1 MQVKAAAPANPAPV
15 AQLPLMKAETPA
27 IPFEKTLTRVQ
38 AKRQQDAGASAQQPP
53 AEADALAEE
62 VQAEGA
68 ETVVVAELPDLPDE
82 NLPLAEVP
90 AGAEMDECEEAEAIP
105 AVDEPLLLTVVQP
118 QARRPDMDEPRD
130 EHEPVQCDEPAAD
143 IEAMPAWR
151 SHAVAPQDG
160 KLSRRELHEASEIE
174 PAADPRI
181 EKPRSNSML
190 AAEPVDPLP
199 ARTDAVGGLPVDPAI
214 PLPAIP
220 AEPATSAVAMTAAP
234 STSPAVQ
241 SSASPAPPAPVPM
254 AQEVEF
260 AETNHPAMVS
270 AIHAQGLP
278 DGGRMQIRLD
288 PPQLGSLEI
297 HVEVR
302 DGVLTASFQTSNDEA
317 TRLLSHSLSRL
328 KHSLESQGISIDRL
342 HVQQT
347 PRDER
352 ASADQQDGSQRQ
364 QQPQEQAGQQE
375 QQRREMLR
383 RLWRRV
389 AGEQDPLDLWA

>member
-1 MQVKAAAPANPAPV
+1 V
-15 AQLPLMKAETPA
+15 ETESPH
-27 IPFEKTLTRVQ
+27 
-38 AKRQQDAGASAQQPP
+38 
-53 AEADALAEE
+53 
-62 VQAEGA
+62 
-68 ETVVVAELPDLPDE
+68 LPDE
-82 NLPLAEVP
+82 NPPLAEMP
-90 AGAEMDECEEAEAIP
+90 ADAEMDEREEAEAIP
-105 AVDEPLLLTVVQP
+105 AVNEPLLLTVAHP

-130 EHEPVQCDEPAAD
+130 EHEPVQSDELAAD
-143 IEAMPAWR
+143 LEAMPAR
-151 SHAVAPQDG
+151 PSHAVVYRDS
-160 KLSRRELHEASEIE
+160 KLSRRDLHEAPEVE
-174 PAADPRI
+174 PAAVPRA
-181 EKPRSNSML
+181 EKPSSDSMP
-190 AAEPVDPLP
+190 AAEPADPLP
-199 ARTDAVGGLPVDPAI
+199 ARTEAVGGLPVDPAI

-220 AEPATSAVAMTAAP
+220 AEPIPSVPAMTPAP
-234 STSPAVQ
+234 SASPAVQ
-241 SSASPAPPAPVPM
+241 SPAPAAPPAPVPM
-254 AQEVEF
+254 AQEAEF
-260 AETNHPAMVS
+260 AEANHPAMVS
-270 AIHAQGLP
+270 AIHAQALP

-342 HVQQT
+342 HVQQM
-347 PRDER
+347 PRNEH
-352 ASADQQDGSQRQ
+352 ASADQQDGSPRQ

>member
-15 AQLPLMKAETPA
+15 AQPPLMKAETPA

-38 AKRQQDAGASAQQPP
+38 AKRQQDAEASAQQAPV
-53 AEADALAEE
+53 EADVLAED

-68 ETVVVAELPDLPDE
+68 DAVVEAELPDLPEED
-82 NLPLAEVP
+82 LPLAEMP
-90 AGAEMDECEEAEAIP
+90 AGAEMDEREEAEAIP
-105 AVDEPLLLTVVQP
+105 AVDEPLLLTAAQP
-118 QARRPDMDEPRD
+118 QAGQPDMDEPRE
-130 EHEPVQCDEPAAD
+130 EHEPLQSDEPAAD
-143 IEAMPAWR
+143 VEAMPAR
-151 SHAVAPQDG
+151 PRHAVVHHDA
-160 KLSRRELHEASEIE
+160 KLPRRDLHEAPEIE
-174 PAADPRI
+174 PAASPRA
-181 EKPRSNSML
+181 EKPSSDAML
-190 AAEPVDPLP
+190 AAEPVAPLP
-199 ARTDAVGGLPVDPAI
+199 ARTEAIGGAPVDPAI

-220 AEPATSAVAMTAAP
+220 AEPAPSVPAMTPTPSAA
-234 STSPAVQ
+234 PAVQ
-241 SSASPAPPAPVPM
+241 SSAPAAPPAPVPM
-254 AQEVEF
+254 AQEAQF
-260 AETNHPAMVS
+260 AEANHPAMVS
-270 AIHAQGLP
+270 AIHAQTLP

-347 PRDER
+347 SRDER

-364 QQPQEQAGQQE
+364 QQPQDQTGQQE